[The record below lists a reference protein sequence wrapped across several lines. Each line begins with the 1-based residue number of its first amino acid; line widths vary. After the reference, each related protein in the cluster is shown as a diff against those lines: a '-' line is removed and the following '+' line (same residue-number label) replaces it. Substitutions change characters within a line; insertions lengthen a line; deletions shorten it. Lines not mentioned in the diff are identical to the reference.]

1 MESTRSKSHE
11 ERVAMQLN
19 SFYSVLRFYHEKFD
33 EIANTVD
40 GAPLRK
46 QADGKNKA
54 NFYLEGADD
63 EPERARIINPA
74 VCGYL
79 LHSKQAKQIERHI
92 ELFDLETE
100 QVGEEAVFVT
110 LGQPMM
116 PVIPLLMD
124 DRANYN
130 EVSGLPL
137 TDCTNFDVVY
147 FKSELSAD

>member
-1 MESTRSKSHE
+1 
-11 ERVAMQLN
+11 MQLN

-79 LHSKQAKQIERHI
+79 LHSKQAKQIE
-92 ELFDLETE
+92 
-100 QVGEEAVFVT
+100 VT
-110 LGQPMM
+110 L
-116 PVIPLLMD
+116 
-124 DRANYN
+124 NYLIWKLN
-130 EVSGLPL
+130 
-137 TDCTNFDVVY
+137 
-147 FKSELSAD
+147 KSAKKLFLSRWGSQ

>member
-1 MESTRSKSHE
+1 
-11 ERVAMQLN
+11 MQLN